1 MLQEAILDS
10 FRITLNENAEGLFGG
25 IENLIY

>member
-1 MLQEAILDS
+1 MLQEAIIDS
-10 FRITLNENAEGLFGG
+10 SRITLNENAKGPFGG